1 MPRKAVKEL
10 RGKTWQDF
18 AEMSTQDFNA
28 LSVPVR
34 QAIVD
39 KLGHVANTRYNR
51 FLRSDT
57 ITPAVRELQQSGGRI
72 TAADKTEKGLATEF
86 ARAKRFITRKTS
98 TRSGWSETKHNII
111 KSLADNGIKIKSMKQ
126 FDEFWKL
133 YNELAEEDSAL
144 EDKKTRYRVM
154 KELADAVRR
163 KPKKGE
169 TEDER
174 TERILT
180 AMRNRLSD
188 IYKERID
195 AMNDPR
201 IKPVI

>member
-1 MPRKAVKEL
+1 
-10 RGKTWQDF
+10 
-18 AEMSTQDFNA
+18 
-28 LSVPVR
+28 
-34 QAIVD
+34 
-39 KLGHVANTRYNR
+39 
-51 FLRSDT
+51 
-57 ITPAVRELQQSGGRI
+57 
-72 TAADKTEKGLATEF
+72 
-86 ARAKRFITRKTS
+86 
-98 TRSGWSETKHNII
+98 
-111 KSLADNGIKIKSMKQ
+111 MKQ

-133 YNELAEEDSAL
+133 YNELSEEDSAL

-188 IYKERID
+188 IYKERVD